1 MLTSQVL
8 EQRVKHNGGESVLS
22 SPGTV
27 VAKAL
32 AEMEN
37 EAEDVSQG
45 SSDIT
50 LHFPLLTPMFL

>member
-1 MLTSQVL
+1 M
-8 EQRVKHNGGESVLS
+8 KHNGGESVLS